1 MIPVRSASCRLRC
14 QIAIFRASRVRLV
27 DVCHPTMRREYTI
40 GDESDVHPLV
50 EGPGIRDVCRPLL
63 VEVERLEVSVHQVRR
78 ALVPHCGAGGAR
90 WRSAPDVVHSQGV
103 HEVLE
108 GAAGHA
114 TRPVVLGDLGL
125 VEHHLH
131 LAGPERGVV
140 VSVNLLDLGFESFIT
155 HAPGAGRPGPASCS

>member
-1 MIPVRSASCRLRC
+1 MSMVSSVSCRLRC
-14 QIAIFRASRVRLV
+14 QMAIFRASRVRLV
-27 DVCHPTMRREYTI
+27 DVCHPAMRREYTI
-40 GDESDVHPLV
+40 GDESDVHLSV

-63 VEVERLEVSVHQVRR
+63 VGVERLEVSAHQVRR

-140 VSVNLLDLGFESFIT
+140 VSVNLLDLGLEGLLT
-155 HAPGAGRPGPASCS
+155 HAPGAGKPNPASCS